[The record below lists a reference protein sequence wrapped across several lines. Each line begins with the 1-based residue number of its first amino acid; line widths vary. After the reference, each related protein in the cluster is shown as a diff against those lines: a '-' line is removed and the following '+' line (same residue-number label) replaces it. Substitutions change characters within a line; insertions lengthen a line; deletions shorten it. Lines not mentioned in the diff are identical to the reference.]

1 MLNNIS
7 MFKIAAYMVAALFGL
22 YIITHMLE
30 NLNTN
35 KIMCVQNPLSGT
47 LTWHNTAGIKW
58 QGFGKL
64 TTYHKRNIY
73 KFEIPVRFNDG
84 GHGTMI
90 GSVQYDMPM
99 DPINLTQI
107 QNKFGGQDA
116 VEKQLIQ
123 TVVNKAI
130 YMTGPLMSSK
140 ESYAEKRNYLI
151 SYVED
156 QIQNGV
162 FKTIQT
168 DKKMIDAMS
177 GQEKMVTVVDIQM
190 DKDGVHPLRQE
201 ESTLDKFGI
210 KTFNFSIEKLPYD
223 DAVEAQIKQQQ
234 AINMD
239 VQTAIA
245 SAKKAEQNAITAAKE
260 GEANAAKAKWEQEVI
275 KAQKVTEAQ
284 QKLEVAILEAQAAE
298 QNKRAKILE
307 GEGEGTKRRL
317 IMQADGALEKK
328 LDAYIKINEVYAEA
342 IKSYTGAWVPQII
355 MGSDGG
361 KGSNGAN
368 DLIDMLKVKTAR
380 DLAIDMSMKK
390 D

>member
-1 MLNNIS
+1 MLNSIS
-7 MFKIAAYMVAALFGL
+7 MFKIVAYAVAAIFGL
-22 YIITHMLE
+22 YVITHLFE

-35 KIMCVQNPLSGT
+35 KIMCVQSPVSGK

-64 TTYHKRNIY
+64 TNYHKRNIY
-73 KFEIPVRFNDG
+73 KFEISVRFNDG

-107 QNKFGGQDA
+107 QNKFGSQEA

-162 FKTIQT
+162 FKTIQS
-168 DKKMIDAMS
+168 DKKMIDPMS

-190 DKDGVHPLRQE
+190 DKEGIHPLRQE

-245 SAKKAEQNAITAAKE
+245 SAKKAEQNAITVAKE

-284 QKLEVAILEAQAAE
+284 QKLEVATLEAQAAE

-328 LDAYIKINEVYAEA
+328 LEAYVEINKVYADA
-342 IKSYTGAWVPQII
+342 IKSYTGAWVPSIV

-380 DLAIDMSMKK
+380 DLSIDMGMKRE
-390 D
+390 